1 MAALP
6 GELSGCSAL
15 HLFSVLGVVM
25 QKISP
30 SLQDYDWGSKSFIQE
45 LLGITNA
52 DILAEAWYG
61 AHPKAPSLI
70 QDTNLLSMIEQDPHY
85 WLGPNTAKM
94 PFLLKILA
102 ANKALSIQVHPNK
115 TQAEQGFAEENQKGI
130 ALSDPRRCF
139 RDDNHKPEL
148 MMALTDFYA
157 LCGFREYAQIIDI
170 FVSLKLTPLFSTFA
184 SFSKNPNL
192 QSFSELYLQILQYPE
207 PKELNTALLKL
218 SINGKYAHLI
228 SWIKKLNEVY
238 PGDPAII
245 SPLLMNLIKLRP
257 YEAIYLDAGII
268 HAYLEGS
275 GIEIM
280 ASGDNVLRAG
290 LTSKHIDISKLC
302 EIMTFVPFM
311 PEIQAAP
318 SEGKYLHGCQSAAK
332 DFKLYHLSAN
342 SEDNALNIQGIKIVL
357 CLSGE
362 IKFSSD
368 ESSLKLSRGESAVI
382 SASRKELFIS
392 GSGTAVIAAV
402 GQ

>member
-1 MAALP
+1 
-6 GELSGCSAL
+6 
-15 HLFSVLGVVM
+15 M
-25 QKISP
+25 QKILP

-45 LLGITNA
+45 LLGITDA

-61 AHPKAPSLI
+61 AHPKAPSRI
-70 QDTNLLSMIEQDPHY
+70 NDTNLLSMIEQDPHY
-85 WLGPNTAKM
+85 WLGSNAAKM

-115 TQAEQGFAEENQKGI
+115 TQAEQGFTDENLRGI

-157 LCGFREYAQIIDI
+157 LCGFREYVQIIDI
-170 FVSLKLTPLFSTFA
+170 FESLKLAPLFSVFDSFA
-184 SFSKNPNL
+184 ENPNS
-192 QSFSELYLQILQYPE
+192 QSFSELYLQILQHPD

-218 SINGKYAHLI
+218 SDKGEYAYLI
-228 SWIKKLNEVY
+228 SWIKKLNEIY

-257 YEAIYLDAGII
+257 YEAIYLDAGVI

-290 LTSKHIDISKLC
+290 LTSKHIDIPKLC
-302 EIMTFVPFM
+302 EIMTFAPFM
-311 PEIQAAP
+311 PDIQAAP
-318 SEGKYLHGCQSAAK
+318 REGEHLHGYHSSAK
-332 DFKLYHLSAN
+332 DFKLYHLSVDVE
-342 SEDNALNIQGIKIVL
+342 SKALNIKGIKIVL

-362 IKFSSD
+362 IKLSSG
-368 ESSLKLSRGESAVI
+368 EHSLILSRGESAVI
-382 SASRKELFIS
+382 PAACTQLLIS
-392 GSGTAVIAAV
+392 GSGSAVLATA

>member
-1 MAALP
+1 
-6 GELSGCSAL
+6 
-15 HLFSVLGVVM
+15 M
-25 QKISP
+25 QKIKP

-45 LLGITNA
+45 LLGITEA

-70 QDTNLLSMIEQDPHY
+70 QDTNLLGMIEQDPHY
-85 WLGPNTAKM
+85 WLGSNTAKM

-170 FVSLKLTPLFSTFA
+170 FISLKLTPLFSTFA
-184 SFSKNPNL
+184 SFVNNPNS
-192 QSFSELYLQILQYPE
+192 QSFSELYLQILQYPD
-207 PKELNTALLKL
+207 PKELKTALLKL
-218 SINGKYAHLI
+218 SIKGEHAHLI

-257 YEAIYLDAGII
+257 FEAIYLDAGII

-290 LTSKHIDISKLC
+290 LTTKHIDITKLC
-302 EIMTFVPFM
+302 EIMTFAPFM
-311 PEIQAAP
+311 PDIQASP
-318 SEGKYLHGCQSAAK
+318 SEGKYLHGYQSAAK
-332 DFKLYHLSAN
+332 DFKLYHLSAS

-362 IKFSSD
+362 IKLSSG
-368 ESSLKLSRGESAVI
+368 ESSLKLCRGESAVI
-382 SASRKELFIS
+382 SATRKEVFIS
-392 GSGTAVIAAV
+392 GIGTAVIAAV